1 MCTTR
6 LTQGRVAKK
15 IKIEPL
21 TDPGVLGSNG
31 LRVKEPLMDLS
42 PLHPS
47 GGQSPVSVTSGEEP
61 SSPTAELV
69 EPDRTVQDA
78 RDVSLYPPDKH
89 LAQRPVEEWEDYGCL
104 GSGIWSQLFEQ
115 SVLEAKKRVAE
126 DDWTAKDLISFFETR
141 RGEIAQKRKTK
152 ATNEFGVRRD
162 RPEDAEK
169 NILTSTFLY
178 SRHYFHGMERAVS
191 LPYDGKNFLEKDDSD
206 LAQLFRE
213 RFRGHLKS
221 LRYGLVQGY
230 IDGEGIPLTQYV
242 FCPRNKRHRRC
253 ESEDWFGKKDEFYLG
268 QNRESAIWLHT
279 DKKLISRVM
288 EHIESLA
295 DKGLKGDLT
304 VIPKIHWWYV
314 HLAPT
319 HRGSGGIAEM
329 LTNTIC
335 RLHGVDLPAWE
346 TGVAPSVEVLLE
358 PDEERFCQNYHQL
371 FSENRDY
378 LKERFQPVNA
388 GAGVPSLSSEQSLIF
403 LSAESTNTNNNLKY

>member
-1 MCTTR
+1 
-6 LTQGRVAKK
+6 
-15 IKIEPL
+15 
-21 TDPGVLGSNG
+21 
-31 LRVKEPLMDLS
+31 MDLS

-47 GGQSPVSVTSGEEP
+47 GRQSPVSITSGEEP

-69 EPDRTVQDA
+69 EPDTTVQDA
-78 RDVSLYPPDKH
+78 RDVSLCPPDKH

-115 SVLEAKKRVAE
+115 SVLEAKKRVVE
-126 DDWTAKDLISFFETR
+126 DEWTAKDLISFFETR

-178 SRHYFHGMERAVS
+178 SRHYFHGLERAVS

-268 QNRESAIWLHT
+268 KNRESAIWLHT
-279 DKKLISRVM
+279 DKKLISKVM

-319 HRGSGGIAEM
+319 HRGSGGIAEL

-335 RLHGVDLPAWE
+335 RIHGVDLPAWE
-346 TGVAPSVEVLLE
+346 KGVAPSVEVLLE

-378 LKERFQPVNA
+378 LKERFQPA
-388 GAGVPSLSSEQSLIF
+388 QASHQRQ
-403 LSAESTNTNNNLKY
+403 